1 MKLKDKKASAAGQI
15 LSSWDEV
22 DQKLRRMGEID
33 IATERI
39 EGEMTLRIN
48 EIRAYYEEE
57 AEILKAERQ
66 ALEDAINVFADDHK
80 EEFTKTRSKDLTF
93 GFVAYRIVKKI
104 VIRSNEAC
112 VAALRAL
119 KLDQYIRIVEEPNK
133 EAMADLDDNQLA
145 KVGAKRKVDD
155 KFRIEPNIE
164 RIKEA
169 A

>member
-1 MKLKDKKASAAGQI
+1 MTLKDKKALQI

-22 DQKLRRMGEID
+22 DQRLRRMGEID

-48 EIRAYYEEE
+48 EIRAHYEEE

-66 ALEDAINVFADDHK
+66 ALEDAINAFADDHK
-80 EEFTKTRSKDLTF
+80 EEFAKTRSKDLTF

-145 KVGAKRKVDD
+145 KVGAKRKIDD